1 MKLLFKILALIS
13 FSTICMALDI
23 IDHKAIIQPYVNV
36 WKDECISKLSTTD
49 IITITDTI
57 LLSYQIVE
65 ASLIMSQ
72 ARLVI
77 QSELLN
83 IVTLSI
89 NDTFDVGIQVQNNDF
104 TRMKCAISE
113 LEQAQEHIKS
123 ACANLKRFIPLIIS
137 IDPCTIQILIANF
150 KSVILH
156 WVKTQD
162 VTVAN
167 FEQVKQEFITNAHL
181 FAHVNNIFQ
190 IIVATETIEHCQLLH
205 GANSLTD
212 MYKKIENT
220 LALLT
225 VTRQEGVAQLDMLLT
240 LFFKLHYQVLYDHL
254 QENYN
259 HDLKL
264 IATSNNKLLYTDQI
278 FALA

>member
-1 MKLLFKILALIS
+1 MKPLFKILALIS
-13 FSTICMALDI
+13 FSTICSALEI
-23 IDHKAIIQPYVNV
+23 IDHQAMIQPYVNV
-36 WKDECISKLSTTD
+36 WKDECISKLSTAD

-65 ASLIMSQ
+65 ASLVMSQ

-104 TRMKCAISE
+104 TRMKQAISE
-113 LEQAQEHIKS
+113 LEQAQEKIKT
-123 ACANLKRFIPLIIS
+123 ACTNLKKFIPFIIK
-137 IDPCTIQILIANF
+137 IDPATIQILIANF
-150 KSVILH
+150 KTVILH
-156 WVKTQD
+156 WVKTQN

-167 FEQVKQEFITNAHL
+167 FQQVKQELITNADL

-190 IIVATETIEHCQLLH
+190 IIVATETVEHCQLLH
-205 GANSLTD
+205 GANSLTG

-225 VTRQEGVAQLDMLLT
+225 ETRQEGVAQLDTLLT

-254 QENYN
+254 QENYDY
-259 HDLKL
+259 DLKL
-264 IATSNNKLLYTDQI
+264 VATSNNKLQKPDQI
-278 FALA
+278 FAIA